1 MMKNVALTLN
11 HLQDDNCM
19 QLLFLPF
26 HKWSLRST
34 VRLSQ
39 RCQRRSLILAHL
51 AVCFIRLKE
60 TPHCRLSF
68 PLTGKVFCCT
78 KACVSRTAPYADQCE
93 LRSRYHRYCCSSLF
107 HVLRWCSHFGL
118 LWAVA
123 KTTVLCLT
131 CQEVKHTQLFLKW
144 GSLFM

>member
-1 MMKNVALTLN
+1 MLLTLN

-26 HKWSLRST
+26 HKWSLRSA
-34 VRLSQ
+34 VCLSQ
-39 RCQRRSLILAHL
+39 LCQRRSLILAHL

-60 TPHCRLSF
+60 TPHCRLCF

-93 LRSRYHRYCCSSLF
+93 RASSDPD
-107 HVLRWCSHFGL
+107 
-118 LWAVA
+118 
-123 KTTVLCLT
+123 TTDIVVHPC
-131 CQEVKHTQLFLKW
+131 
-144 GSLFM
+144 FMFCADAATLVCYER